1 MGIYDSKSYTDFCFL
16 FCVDMI
22 KPKKFLSNF
31 QGFIILIYLPFLS
44 WESYFR
50 HTILSMMLVMT
61 VVMTVVM
68 VMMFVMMVI
77 VVVMSVVLAIAVIV
91 LVPVVVIAV
100 YPVAERIV
108 MG

>member
-16 FCVDMI
+16 FCVDM
-22 KPKKFLSNF
+22 
-31 QGFIILIYLPFLS
+31 IYLPFLS

-68 VMMFVMMVI
+68 VMMFVMMVV